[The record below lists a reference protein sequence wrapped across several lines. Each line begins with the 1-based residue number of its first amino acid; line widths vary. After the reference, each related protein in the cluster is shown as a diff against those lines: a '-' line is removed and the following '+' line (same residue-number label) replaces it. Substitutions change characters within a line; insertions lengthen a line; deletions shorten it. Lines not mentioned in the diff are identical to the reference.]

1 MATVAEAQFADPT
14 VSRRKF
20 NREVRQFRAQADV
33 YRRRG
38 WYLAHAK
45 FPEAVVILAT
55 PKTQP
60 ISLLCGVAFDYT
72 SYDAAPPSVR
82 LVHPLTF
89 EPYKNSEL
97 PTNLL
102 RLLPGDQVDIAQATQ
117 AGAAPAQI
125 QAQMKMA
132 QPLMQAY
139 EDETPF
145 LCIAGVLEYHDH
157 PAHSGDDW
165 ELHRPTGAG
174 RLIRLVEIVSK
185 YGLETVVGFSVQL
198 VPKVEYQLAVPPE

>member
-1 MATVAEAQFADPT
+1 MATVPETQCADPA

-20 NREVRQFRAQADV
+20 NREIRQFRARADA

-45 FPEAVVILAT
+45 FPEAVVILAS

-72 SYDAAPPSVR
+72 NYDAAPPSVR

-97 PTNLL
+97 PTNLP
-102 RLLPGDQVDIAQATQ
+102 RLLPEELMDVAHAPQAEV
-117 AGAAPAQI
+117 APAQI
-125 QAQMKMA
+125 QAKLQMV

-139 EDETPF
+139 DDEIPF
-145 LCIAGVLEYHDH
+145 LCIAGVREYHDH

-165 ELHRPTGAG
+165 ELHRPSGAG
-174 RLIRLVEIVSK
+174 RLIRLVEVVSK
-185 YGLETVVGFSVQL
+185 YGLETIVGFSVQL